1 MPTVLLLQKRPTLSP
16 DQLKALL
23 RTTAKDLKQADALGR
38 GQGLLDLKQASGA
51 SIPAV
56 TTQPYPTAT
65 GLGSLEAA
73 RGTIHIL
80 DGDLELVGEQDSF
93 GDPWDGRRWSENSW
107 TGTSWNGG
115 AWNGRTWSASSTT
128 STRRTCWGGRIACSA
143 TPADPCCPWIC
154 EASTPTAQ
162 VQWASSDR
170 AVPRLSTSATTAQLD
185 IQALEGAASLV
196 DSGLFLAEQAQVDG
210 VGVGGLQ
217 ELAALT
223 MRPADPSM
231 PCRPVGF
238 HWDGHRLA
246 ACSSKGAAAVPGRC
260 AGV

>member
-93 GDPWDGRRWSENSW
+93 GDPGTAAGGRRTVGPGPAGTAGPG
-107 TGTSWNGG
+107 TG
-115 AWNGRTWSASSTT
+115 ARGRASSTT
-128 STRRTCWGGRIACSA
+128 STRRTCWGGRIAYSA
-143 TPADPCCPWIC
+143 TPGD
-154 EASTPTAQ
+154 
-162 VQWASSDR
+162 
-170 AVPRLSTSATTAQLD
+170 
-185 IQALEGAASLV
+185 
-196 DSGLFLAEQAQVDG
+196 
-210 VGVGGLQ
+210 
-217 ELAALT
+217 
-223 MRPADPSM
+223 
-231 PCRPVGF
+231 PCRPL
-238 HWDGHRLA
+238 DL
-246 ACSSKGAAAVPGRC
+246 
-260 AGV
+260 